1 MCRLAAPCFK
11 AIWDRDALSMIRIA
25 GCVLAALRQSWPL
38 NLQPIHLGL
47 GWLLFIISA
56 GEIAM
61 LRRFKIALMSCL
73 VVVFLLSITVAA
85 QQPSNPDAEAAAIKQ
100 TLTSCSHA
108 FESRDARA
116 AAKCF
121 TEDADF
127 TGPAGR
133 SAHGRKEI
141 EQLFEKSFTRRLTD
155 AQREYTVKK
164 IRFLS
169 PQIATVENAWKV
181 TGSQPGGSPVTP
193 YAGVHTLV
201 VIKEKGNWRIAVF
214 HGSRFRPRE

>member
-1 MCRLAAPCFK
+1 MLKRL
-11 AIWDRDALSMIRIA
+11 
-25 GCVLAALRQSWPL
+25 
-38 NLQPIHLGL
+38 
-47 GWLLFIISA
+47 
-56 GEIAM
+56 
-61 LRRFKIALMSCL
+61 IALVSCL
-73 VVVFLLSITVAA
+73 VVLFLLSVTVAA

-108 FESRDARA
+108 FKSRDARA
-116 AAKCF
+116 AAMCF

-127 TGPAGR
+127 TGPAGA
-133 SAHGRKEI
+133 SVHGRNEI
-141 EQLFEKSFTRRLTD
+141 EQLFEKSFATRLTE
-155 AQREYTVKK
+155 AHREYTVKK

-181 TGSQPGGSPVTP
+181 TGSHADGSPVTP
-193 YAGVHTLV
+193 YAGVHILV